1 MPKLTP
7 SEAREKHAKNLK
19 ASIEEIRKGID
30 RVTVAPGTQA
40 AAKQDKMQTRLNE
53 ALSSGKWAR
62 RVAATTLEDWKRAA
76 KDKGVSRISGGIDAA
91 ASKVESFY
99 SELFPYEESLQGK
112 VKGMSDVTL
121 EDSISRAETWMR
133 GMAQFRR
140 SR

>member
-7 SEAREKHAKNLK
+7 SEAREKHARNLK
-19 ASIEEIRKGID
+19 ASIEDIRKGID
-30 RVTVAPGTQA
+30 RVTVAPGQLA
-40 AAKQDKMQTRLNE
+40 AAKQDKMQARLSE

-62 RVAATTLEDWKRAA
+62 RVAATTLEDWKKAA
-76 KDKGVSRISGGIDAA
+76 REKGVNRIAGGIDAA
-91 ASKVESFY
+91 AAKTEAFY

-112 VKGMSDVTL
+112 IKSMSDVTL
-121 EDSISRAETWMR
+121 EDNIGRAESWMR